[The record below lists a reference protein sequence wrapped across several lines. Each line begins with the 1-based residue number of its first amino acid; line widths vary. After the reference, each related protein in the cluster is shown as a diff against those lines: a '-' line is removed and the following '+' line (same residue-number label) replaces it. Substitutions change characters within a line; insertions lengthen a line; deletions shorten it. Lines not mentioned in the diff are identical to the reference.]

1 MDTGTPFLVV
11 PLLGKDE
18 NGVRNLFYICAE
30 ARAKSDETVSTE
42 KLPETCSKSM
52 PLLAQEPIC

>member
-11 PLLGKDE
+11 PLIGKDE

-30 ARAKSDETVSTE
+30 ARAKSDEIVSIE
-42 KLPETCSKSM
+42 NAPRTCSGSI
-52 PLLAQEPIC
+52 PLPAQEPI